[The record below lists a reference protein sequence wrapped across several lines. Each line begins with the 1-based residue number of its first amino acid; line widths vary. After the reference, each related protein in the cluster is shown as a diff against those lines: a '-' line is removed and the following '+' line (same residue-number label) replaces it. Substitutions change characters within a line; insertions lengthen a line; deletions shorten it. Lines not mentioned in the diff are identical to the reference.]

1 MSLYEAEPREARTM
15 QEMIVNHTAKR
26 EREAAEWLQDQIC
39 DMLKDRPEYN
49 ESLHLLLAAYR
60 KMRDEVKAIA

>member
-15 QEMIVNHTAKR
+15 QEMIVNHTEKR

-39 DMLKDRPEYN
+39 DMLKDQPQYDEG
-49 ESLHLLLAAYR
+49 LHLLFAAYR
-60 KMRDEVKAIA
+60 KMRAEKET

>member
-1 MSLYEAEPREARTM
+1 MTLYEATKDLH
-15 QEMIVNHTAKR
+15 QTAKR
-26 EREAAEWLQDQIC
+26 EREAAEWFQAQVC

-60 KMRDEVKAIA
+60 KMRAEKET